1 LLFHQIYPQLKSG
14 AFATVCKGR
23 NRSTGEPCAIKCIPR
38 NALKPWDEVDIL
50 SEVSIMS
57 KLSHPNIVQ
66 LIDFFAQPDCYLI
79 VMDFCEGGDLFD
91 RIGRRV
97 DSIKNGNGTETV
109 NKIGYS
115 ERDARDLCAVLL
127 EVVRYCHEDMRL
139 AHCDLKPRNL
149 LLQVITD
156 ILVNPS
162 SWIACLLPQSYSDYP
177 PSSVSP
183 YFLVFICAAAE
194 RMLEMIH
201 RSS

>member
-1 LLFHQIYPQLKSG
+1 
-14 AFATVCKGR
+14 
-23 NRSTGEPCAIKCIPR
+23 
-38 NALKPWDEVDIL
+38 
-50 SEVSIMS
+50 MS

-97 DSIKNGNGTETV
+97 DSIKQGNGTETI

-127 EVVRYCHEDMRL
+127 EVVRYCHEDMRI

-149 LLQVITD
+149 LLQVIAG
-156 ILVNPS
+156 ILVHQ
-162 SWIACLLPQSYSDYP
+162 LPWFAS
-177 PSSVSP
+177 
-183 YFLVFICAAAE
+183 FAASNFWFYH
-194 RMLEMIH
+194 MLRHFCSFSFVVPLKEC
-201 RSS
+201 RR